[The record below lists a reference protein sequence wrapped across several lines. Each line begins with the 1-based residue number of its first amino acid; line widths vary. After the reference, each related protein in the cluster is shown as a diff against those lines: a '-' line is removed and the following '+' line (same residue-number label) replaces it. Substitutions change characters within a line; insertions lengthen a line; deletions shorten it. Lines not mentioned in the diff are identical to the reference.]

1 VGFCFLALPSAR
13 SDHQTRSCANTEAIE
28 HPLAY
33 ESAKLLK
40 LAIFLPMKTNLAAAE
55 AAIAKADTL
64 IRNSKTFAYRD
75 DQADNQKAL
84 RQLHEAAEQNVE
96 ALKELLSALK
106 RLHK

>member
-1 VGFCFLALPSAR
+1 
-13 SDHQTRSCANTEAIE
+13 
-28 HPLAY
+28 
-33 ESAKLLK
+33 
-40 LAIFLPMKTNLAAAE
+40 MKTNLAAAE
-55 AAIAKADTL
+55 AAIAKTDTL